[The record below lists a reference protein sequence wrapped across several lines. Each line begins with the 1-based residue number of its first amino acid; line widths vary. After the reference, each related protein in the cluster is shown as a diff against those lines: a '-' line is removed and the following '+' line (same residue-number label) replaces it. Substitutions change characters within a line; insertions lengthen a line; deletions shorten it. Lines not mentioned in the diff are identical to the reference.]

1 MKNIIHLS
9 LLATLSLSVAATS
22 DAVSG
27 VEHPSHSNHPHANP
41 QKQSIQVRDA
51 PSCLNLPSTLS
62 LTDLP
67 YQNYLYSDCNV
78 AAQTV
83 VTTPQPNSNLSIIG
97 PRLIIAWP
105 AGNSGAC
112 LFFAP
117 ANGPNGTLSTQL
129 VNSTLGTPLGPVYSP
144 PTSSSNKNPS
154 VGVQGVLRF
163 NATATLT
170 LPILGSIRTIR
181 DFVEGPSLLYPEIQ
195 DAIKYTSDGTGISL
209 QRRWLD
215 NVTTTNLKFEPF
227 KNPSGK
233 SNGSVKLSNK
243 TVTFDAGDYI
253 FSADINY
260 AQLTALKP
268 TSVLN
273 AASANL
279 TVEKPDQVAA
289 LSFLSYSEK
298 LLAGAWRFLTYF
310 GRDSMI
316 SALLLEPV
324 LSGGRGSAME
334 AVIGA
339 VLERVNRTDGT
350 VCHEETIG

>member
-1 MKNIIHLS
+1 M
-9 LLATLSLSVAATS
+9 LSVAQNNLKYSILTS
-22 DAVSG
+22 
-27 VEHPSHSNHPHANP
+27 
-41 QKQSIQVRDA
+41 KQSIQARNA
-51 PSCLNLPSTLS
+51 PRCTNPALTLS
-62 LTDLP
+62 LADTP

-78 AAQTV
+78 AAQAV
-83 VTTPQPNSNLSIIG
+83 VTTPQPDSNLSIIG
-97 PRLIIAWP
+97 PRLVIAWP

-112 LFFAP
+112 LFF
-117 ANGPNGTLSTQL
+117 GPQEGTNGTLSIEL
-129 VNSTLGTPLGPVYSP
+129 VNSTVGTPLGPVYSP
-144 PTSSSNKNPS
+144 STSTNKSPS

-163 NATATLT
+163 NTTAALS

-181 DFVEGPSLLYPEIQ
+181 DFVEGPSILYPEIQ
-195 DAIKYTSDGTGISL
+195 DAIEYSSDGSSVTL
-209 QRRWLD
+209 QRPWLD

-227 KNPSGK
+227 DSSKNGQ
-233 SNGSVKLSNK
+233 VKLSNK

-260 AQLTALKP
+260 PQLTALKP

-279 TVEKPDQVAA
+279 TTEKPAQAAA

-310 GRDSMI
+310 GRDSMV
-316 SALLLEPV
+316 SALLLQPV
-324 LSGGRGSAME
+324 LSNGQGSAME